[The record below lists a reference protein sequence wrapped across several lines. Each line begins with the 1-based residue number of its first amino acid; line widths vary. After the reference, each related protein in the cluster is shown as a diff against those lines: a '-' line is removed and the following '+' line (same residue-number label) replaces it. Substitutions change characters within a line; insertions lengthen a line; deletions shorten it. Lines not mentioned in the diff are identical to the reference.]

1 LGCPN
6 LSKGKQMKPKT
17 QKLINFIEKLHEH
30 IVRSPLLRK
39 KVQNKNESQ
48 IQTELRPIIFEY
60 MIKHFQ
66 NQNWQNPVN
75 GATKY
80 LYWEGEER
88 KYTNMKT
95 ESFASRNYP
104 DYIITNPYKIAI
116 EYKKSGSGSIVK
128 HGIGQSI
135 MHTMGGEFDFVYCLI
150 HDESKNKKML
160 NSTKNEKEK
169 IIIQKIREDYNVFM
183 KFI

>member
-1 LGCPN
+1 
-6 LSKGKQMKPKT
+6 MKPKS
-17 QKLINFIEKLHEH
+17 QKSIKFIEELHKH

-39 KVQNKNESQ
+39 NVQNKNESQ

-60 MIKHFQ
+60 MIKHFK
-66 NQNWQNPVN
+66 NQNWKIPVN
-75 GATKY
+75 GAKKY
-80 LYWEGEER
+80 FYWEGEENR
-88 KYTNMKT
+88 YKNMKT

-104 DYIITNPYKIAI
+104 DFIITNPYKIAI

-150 HDESKNKKML
+150 HDESQNKKIL
-160 NSTKNEKEK
+160 KSTKNEKEK
-169 IIIQKIREDYNVFM
+169 IITQKIMEDYNVFM

>member
-1 LGCPN
+1 
-6 LSKGKQMKPKT
+6 MKPKT
-17 QKLINFIEKLHEH
+17 QKLISFIDELHDH
-30 IVRSPLLRK
+30 IVTSPLLRK

-48 IQTELRPIIFEY
+48 IQAELRPIIFEY
-60 MIKHFQ
+60 MKNHFQ
-66 NQNWQNPVN
+66 NQNWKNPVN

-116 EYKKSGSGSIVK
+116 EYKKSKSGSIVK
-128 HGIGQSI
+128 QGIGQSI

-169 IIIQKIREDYNVFM
+169 TIIQKIREDYNVFM